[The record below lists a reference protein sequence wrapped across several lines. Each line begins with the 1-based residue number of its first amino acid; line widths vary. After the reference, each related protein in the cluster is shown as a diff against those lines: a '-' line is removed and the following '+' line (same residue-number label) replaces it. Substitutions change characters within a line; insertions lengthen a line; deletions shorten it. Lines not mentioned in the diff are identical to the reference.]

1 MKRRY
6 PTDLSDLEWR
16 CIEPYVSPPNRR
28 GGPRIHSLRRV
39 LDAVFYVLRSGCAWR
54 LLPRGFPPWRV
65 VLLLVQE
72 MAHRGH
78 LRAAKRSIARTPAK
92 TLRQKRPTQC
102 RDSGLPVRKD
112 YRGRRRTTR
121 LRRRQESA
129 WQEASSA
136 GGHRRL
142 GSQPR
147 STARRF
153 LIKTG
158 SSYY

>member
-6 PTDLSDLEWR
+6 PTDLSDVEWR

-28 GGPRIHSLRRV
+28 GRPRIHSLRHV
-39 LDAVFYVLRSGCAWR
+39 LDGVFYVLEGR
-54 LLPRGFPPWRV
+54 
-65 VLLLVQE
+65 LLLVQE

-92 TLRQKRPTQC
+92 TLRQKRPTQR
-102 RDSGLPVRKD
+102 RDSGLSVRKD

-121 LRRRQESA
+121 LRRRQERA
-129 WQEASSA
+129 RQEASSA

-142 GSQPR
+142 GSQSQDPQR
-147 STARRF
+147 E
-153 LIKTG
+153 G
-158 SSYY
+158 P

>member
-1 MKRRY
+1 MIAN
-6 PTDLSDLEWR
+6 PD
-16 CIEPYVSPPNRR
+16 
-28 GGPRIHSLRRV
+28 RRV
-39 LDAVFYVLRSGCAWR
+39 SALEGR
-54 LLPRGFPPWRV
+54 
-65 VLLLVQE
+65 LLLVQE

-92 TLRQKRPTQC
+92 TLGEKRTTQR

-121 LRRRQESA
+121 LRRRQDSA
-129 WQEASSA
+129 RQEASSA

-142 GSQPR
+142 GSQSQDPQR
-147 STARRF
+147 EGSRRF